1 MAVYTAIDDAGLFFS
16 TKLYVGTGAS
26 LGVTG
31 VGFQPDSSWLK
42 DRTSAYSHRWW
53 NAVTGA
59 TKYTTPD
66 NADVQG
72 TNVNGLASFDAD
84 GFTVGSMASVGENTD
99 NFVSWNWKAGTTS
112 GIDATGAT
120 ITPTAYSF
128 NRTSGTSIVQY
139 DGNSTTGATVPHGL
153 GVAPKFVVIKNLDS
167 GENWAVGHSSMGWT
181 KFMKLDTD
189 IAEATT
195 SVVWNDTAPTS
206 TLVTLGANSIVNTST
221 TEGYIMYSFAD
232 VEGFS
237 RFGGYQGN
245 GDADGAFVYTGFR
258 PNLVIMKRLSGGDNG
273 YIMFDVKRNT
283 YNPVDNNLQAQWN
296 FEENSSDAGD
306 IDILSNGFKIRS
318 NDTDTNNS
326 ATPYVYM
333 CWAESPFVNSEGVPT
348 NAR

>member
-1 MAVYTAIDDAGLFFS
+1 MAVYTAINDAGSFFN
-16 TKLYVGTGAS
+16 TKLYTGTDGAS
-26 LGVTG
+26 QAQTG
-31 VGFQPDSSWLK
+31 VGFQPDSTWIK
-42 DRTSAYSHRWW
+42 DRTVGYSHRWW

-66 NADVQG
+66 NTDVMG
-72 TNVNGLASFDAD
+72 TNAAGLVSFDSD
-84 GFTVGSMASVGENTD
+84 GFTVGDMASVGTTD
-99 NFVSWNWKAGTTS
+99 NYVAWNWKAGTTS

-128 NRTSGTSIVQY
+128 NQTSGTSIVQY
-139 DGNSTTGATVPHGL
+139 DGNSTSGATVPHGL
-153 GVAPKFVVIKNLDS
+153 GVAPKFVVIKNLDA

-181 KFMKLDTD
+181 KYMKLDTD

-195 SVVWNDTAPTS
+195 SVIWNDTAPTA
-206 TLVTLGANSIVNTST
+206 VNVVLGDNSIVNTST
-221 TEGYIMYSFAD
+221 TNGYIMYSFAD

-245 GDADGAFVYTGFR
+245 GNASGSFIYTGFR
-258 PNLVIMKRLSGGDNG
+258 PNLIIMKRLSGGDNG

-296 FEENSSDAGD
+296 FVENSSDAGD
-306 IDILSNGFKIRS
+306 IDILSNGFKIRT

-326 ATPYVYM
+326 NTPYVYM